1 MKKLLMVAITTIAMV
16 SCSKSDIVTPTTS
29 TNGMSTPKR
38 TTSVQC
44 VSNTQSGVRCK
55 NMTLSWSSKCYTHGG
70 N

>member
-1 MKKLLMVAITTIAMV
+1 MVAIASIAMV

-29 TNGMSTPKR
+29 TNGVSTTKR

-44 VSNTQSGVRCK
+44 VSNTTQGIRCK
-55 NMTLSWSSKCYTHGG
+55 NMTLSSNSKCYLHGG